1 MPRRMRGG
9 DGVRN
14 LVEDAALIGTGA
26 YLARQNPDT
35 SIFGIIGIA
44 AKYALYV
51 FLGLLAFILVLF
63 FFAWAF
69 GKKKENFDVPTEPSE
84 KGDKE
89 APTKAGNTIIY

>member
-9 DGVRN
+9 DES
-14 LVEDAALIGTGA
+14 LLKDAALIGTGA
-26 YLARQNPDT
+26 YLAKQNPDAST
-35 SIFGIIGIA
+35 LGVVGIA

-51 FLGLLAFILVLF
+51 FLGFIAFIVILF
-63 FFAWAF
+63 LFALAF

-89 APTKAGNTIIY
+89 YKTAAGNRIIY

>member
-1 MPRRMRGG
+1 MRGG
-9 DGVRN
+9 DEVGS

-26 YLARQNPDT
+26 YLAKQNPNT
-35 SIFGIIGIA
+35 STFGIIGIA

-51 FLGLLAFILVLF
+51 FLGFMAFVLVLF
-63 FFAWAF
+63 LFAWAF
-69 GKKKENFDVPTEPSE
+69 GKKKEHFDVPTEPSE